1 MVIYEL
7 FYLFYLQTET
17 HAKIKA
23 YRYDTRDY
31 SDLSMKK

>member
-17 HAKIKA
+17 HALIKA
-23 YRYDTRDY
+23 YIDMILVT
-31 SDLSMKK
+31 SEKVIS